1 MESKAAKKKTSS
13 KAQAS
18 DEETEFV
25 SGCGFYE
32 MNIRVG
38 SWDQINANTPFSQLV
53 KDAVVLKYM
62 QEMAVASINGKES
75 IESNC
80 QQEQMATLRLYI
92 ILLKTAVNSLKK
104 M

>member
-38 SWDQINANTPFSQLV
+38 SWD
-53 KDAVVLKYM
+53 
-62 QEMAVASINGKES
+62 
-75 IESNC
+75 
-80 QQEQMATLRLYI
+80 
-92 ILLKTAVNSLKK
+92 
-104 M
+104 

>member
-1 MESKAAKKKTSS
+1 MESKATKKKTKS
-13 KAQAS
+13 QAS
-18 DEETEFV
+18 DEDTEFV

-38 SWDQINANTPFSQLV
+38 SWDQINANIPFSQLV

-75 IESNC
+75 IDGN
-80 QQEQMATLRLYI
+80 
-92 ILLKTAVNSLKK
+92 
-104 M
+104 